1 MRIERMK
8 TLALPLVENDKQPIL
23 TAWTDQAVV
32 GVELETSANMS
43 PITMLVQP
51 FKGKVELSGPFTMK
65 RNNFSYAVEPLSA
78 NGYYEKIEEELNKW
92 YLSEGLY
99 EVTMAM
105 PDQFMD
111 AVESLNELT
120 ISNKDVSRMQ
130 LSIWNNE
137 TNEYEP
143 LVDTKQ
149 VFTDKVSTYFNQDG
163 ELRIEIKYGPDPS
176 GEQTKLPDIELK
188 GGKIMIEIRD
198 LTKRYGSFTALDH
211 LNLSLEEGVV
221 FGFVGANG
229 AGKSTT
235 FSILATLLSPTSGDA
250 LINGKSVVKE
260 PKEVRKQIG
269 YMPDFFGVY
278 DQLKVDEY
286 LDFYGA
292 SYGIQLVQRQVL
304 IPQLLELV
312 NLTNKRYEY
321 VDLLSRGMKQ
331 RLCLARALIHDPKV
345 LILDEPASGLDP
357 RARVEMRDI
366 LRNLKSM
373 GKTILI
379 SSHILPEL
387 AEMCDEIGVIDNGKL
402 IAHGNVAAIQ
412 AQLQGEKRIVLKM
425 TDRLDEVRAFL
436 EEDPHISSIDV
447 IDNRLEIAFNYRGTD
462 AEQVALLKKAMLADL
477 PIYALSEEEKDLEDV
492 FMAITKGADNQ

>member
-1 MRIERMK
+1 
-8 TLALPLVENDKQPIL
+8 
-23 TAWTDQAVV
+23 
-32 GVELETSANMS
+32 
-43 PITMLVQP
+43 
-51 FKGKVELSGPFTMK
+51 
-65 RNNFSYAVEPLSA
+65 
-78 NGYYEKIEEELNKW
+78 
-92 YLSEGLY
+92 
-99 EVTMAM
+99 
-105 PDQFMD
+105 
-111 AVESLNELT
+111 
-120 ISNKDVSRMQ
+120 
-130 LSIWNNE
+130 
-137 TNEYEP
+137 
-143 LVDTKQ
+143 
-149 VFTDKVSTYFNQDG
+149 
-163 ELRIEIKYGPDPS
+163 
-176 GEQTKLPDIELK
+176 
-188 GGKIMIEIRD
+188 
-198 LTKRYGSFTALDH
+198 
-211 LNLSLEEGVV
+211 
-221 FGFVGANG
+221 
-229 AGKSTT
+229 
-235 FSILATLLSPTSGDA
+235 
-250 LINGKSVVKE
+250 
-260 PKEVRKQIG
+260 
-269 YMPDFFGVY
+269 MPDFFGVY

-292 SYGIQLVQRQVL
+292 SYGLQLAERQVL

-312 NLTNKRYEY
+312 NLTSKRYEY

-412 AQLQGEKRIVLKM
+412 AQLQGEKRIVLKV
-425 TDRLDEVRAFL
+425 TDQLDVVRAFL

-447 IDNRLEIAFNYRGTD
+447 IENRLEIAFNYRGTN
-462 AEQVALLKKAMLADL
+462 AEQVALLKKAMLTDL

>member
-1 MRIERMK
+1 
-8 TLALPLVENDKQPIL
+8 
-23 TAWTDQAVV
+23 
-32 GVELETSANMS
+32 
-43 PITMLVQP
+43 
-51 FKGKVELSGPFTMK
+51 
-65 RNNFSYAVEPLSA
+65 
-78 NGYYEKIEEELNKW
+78 
-92 YLSEGLY
+92 
-99 EVTMAM
+99 
-105 PDQFMD
+105 
-111 AVESLNELT
+111 
-120 ISNKDVSRMQ
+120 
-130 LSIWNNE
+130 
-137 TNEYEP
+137 
-143 LVDTKQ
+143 
-149 VFTDKVSTYFNQDG
+149 
-163 ELRIEIKYGPDPS
+163 
-176 GEQTKLPDIELK
+176 
-188 GGKIMIEIRD
+188 MIEIRD

-292 SYGIQLVQRQVL
+292 SYGIQLAERQVL

-312 NLTNKRYEY
+312 NLTSKRYEY

-412 AQLQGEKRIVLKM
+412 AQLQGEKRIVLKI
-425 TDRLDEVRAFL
+425 TDRLEEVRAFL
-436 EEDPHISSIDV
+436 EEDPHVSSIDV
-447 IDNRLEIAFNYRGTD
+447 IDNRLEIAFNYRGTN
-462 AEQVALLKKAMLADL
+462 AEQIALLKKAMLADL
-477 PIYALSEEEKDLEDV
+477 PIYALNEEEKDLEDV